1 MNGDFGSSIM
11 SQQVLEAYIASETE
25 TILNNCTTCG
35 KCVEVCP
42 MLPYGNLQAADS
54 SHVVGGILD
63 ILRGGQGHDE
73 ARRWT
78 QVCTSSGS
86 CIPAC
91 PEGVNPRKMLN
102 LTKHRL
108 KSRERLQHS
117 ASDTYFKRMA
127 QSIRLLA
134 GTQMMPEQYRR
145 LTGLSPQMKSR
156 ADVIF
161 YLGCNVL
168 RTPHIIFNVMDILEV
183 MELDYEVLGG
193 VNHCCGIAHFRTQGD
208 LDASDRVESHT
219 LQCFAEFRPQQVLTW
234 CPSCQLHLGETTAG
248 VTEQSY
254 SLGHIS
260 QFLADRIDDLRPR
273 FVKAVPKRV
282 ALHEHN
288 GIAGISGHVRAL
300 LQAIPGLELVDIEQL
315 VEPGYTCGGG
325 SLGLVPLAQQDV
337 HQHLLE
343 SAKAAGVELL
353 ALVYHG
359 CHRVLCDAQGRYPFE
374 VKNFT
379 SVIVEALG
387 LEPHEDLF
395 QRYKLHQDVS
405 KVIADAEPFI
415 RAQGMDPTA
424 VAAALTDPALWV

>member
-1 MNGDFGSSIM
+1 M
-11 SQQVLEAYIASETE
+11 SRQVLEAYIASETAD
-25 TILNNCTTCG
+25 ILNDCTSCG
-35 KCVEVCP
+35 KCVDVCP
-42 MLPYGNLQAADS
+42 MLSYGYLQDADS
-54 SHVVGGILD
+54 THVVGGILD
-63 ILRGGQGHDE
+63 ILRGGQGYDE

-102 LTKHRL
+102 LTKHTL
-108 KSRERLQHS
+108 KSRERSQPS

-145 LTGLSPQMKSR
+145 LTGLSPHMKSR

-168 RTPHIIFNVMDILEV
+168 RTPHIVFNVMDILEA

-208 LDASDRVESHT
+208 LNASDRVESHT
-219 LQCFAEFRPQQVLTW
+219 LERFADFHPQQVLTW

-248 VTEQSY
+248 AMERSY
-254 SLGHIS
+254 SLEHIT
-260 QFLADRIDDLRPR
+260 QFFADRLGDLQPR
-273 FVKAVPKRV
+273 FIKPVPKRV

-288 GIAGISGHVRAL
+288 GIAGISGNVRKL
-300 LQAIPGLELVDIEQL
+300 LQAIPGVELVEIEQL
-315 VEPGYTCGGG
+315 AEPGYTCGGG

-337 HQHLLE
+337 HQQLLD

-353 ALVYHG
+353 VLVYHG

-379 SVIVEALG
+379 SVLAEALG
-387 LEPHEDLF
+387 LEPHDDLF
-395 QRYKLHQDVS
+395 QRYKLHRDVS
-405 KVIADAEPFI
+405 QVIADAEPFI
-415 RAQGMDPTA
+415 RAHGMDPAA
-424 VAAALTDPALWV
+424 VASALTDPALWV